1 MTLTTFEI
9 FDITLLAVLIIFISI
24 FLYKNKKNLGKDG
37 ILILYR
43 TKWGL
48 KLIDKVGTKYKKTLK
63 VISYI
68 SIITGYLLMMAII
81 YLFGQT
87 VYQYLFNPEIIKQS
101 SIAASN

>member
-81 YLFGQT
+81 YLRKI
-87 VYQYLFNPEIIKQS
+87 LLIIWRLQS
-101 SIAASN
+101 